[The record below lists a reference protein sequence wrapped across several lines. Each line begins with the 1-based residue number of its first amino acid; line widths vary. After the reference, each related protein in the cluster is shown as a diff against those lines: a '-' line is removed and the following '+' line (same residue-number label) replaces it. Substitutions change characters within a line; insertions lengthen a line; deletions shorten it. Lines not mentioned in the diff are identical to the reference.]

1 MIKKDGGLR
10 VGELKNTALFTKKPF
25 LVIRTLTHTAEIADI
40 ITKVIFKRHFSQM
53 KKVHF
58 KSTLKLDL
66 PQEILNAIPMY
77 TIDTLLEGIHEDTT
91 TKLIEGGVITR
102 QRKKEE
108 ETKEEQ
114 DVQDYLSNDLEV
126 GFGDTTISYF

>member
-1 MIKKDGGLR
+1 M
-10 VGELKNTALFTKKPF
+10 
-25 LVIRTLTHTAEIADI
+25 THTAEIADI